1 MFKFSTKSLAL
12 SGMIAALY
20 VALSLITFPVASGA
34 IQIRLSE
41 GLTLLPLIMPE
52 AIPAVFIG
60 CMLSNLIT
68 GCAIFDVVFGGL
80 ITLVAGLLTYLTAKI
95 IKNTATKIVVGG
107 IFPVA
112 LNAFLL
118 PLIWIWCYGVLEYAY
133 FLQVGFLLISQSI
146 SVYAFGTPI
155 YLATNKLKNRGVKFF
170 T

>member
-68 GCAIFDVVFGGL
+68 GCAVFDVLIGSL
-80 ITLVAGLLTYLTAKI
+80 ITLVAGILTYFIGKLIRKTAIKI
-95 IKNTATKIVVGG
+95 FVGG
-107 IFPVA
+107 LFPVL
-112 LNAFLL
+112 LNAFFL
-118 PLIWIWCYGVLEYAY
+118 PLIWYFCYGEMEYVYILQAT
-133 FLQVGFLLISQSI
+133 FLIVSQSV
-146 SVYAFGTPI
+146 SVYAVGSVC
-155 YLATNKLKNRGVKFF
+155 YLVTKRYLNRK
-170 T
+170 